1 MEIYLDNAATTRVFD
16 SVKDKMITVLTNDY
30 GNPSSLH
37 NKGLYAE
44 QYIKEARE
52 IIAGSL
58 KVEPKEIIF
67 TSGGTEANNLALI
80 GASNAN
86 KRRGNHIITT
96 KIEHSSV
103 NEPLKYLMDNGFEVD
118 FCSVD
123 KYGNL
128 IINELLN
135 LINDNTLL
143 ISIIYVN
150 NEIGT
155 IQNISTIINKIKE
168 IRHDIIIHLDA
179 IQAYGKINI
188 NPKKLGVDLMS
199 ISAHKIKGPKGI
211 GALFIN
217 NKTRVNPIIFG
228 GGQELNIRSG
238 TENVPAIAGFG
249 QAVLDTF
256 HERDSKINNMYK
268 VKKYFIEQV
277 LLIDGT
283 SINGIEYKD
292 TINETDVKKTGPHI
306 VSVSF
311 KGVRSEVLLH
321 ALAEK
326 SIYVSAGSA
335 CSSNQ
340 PQRSS
345 TLIAIGLDNELLAS
359 TLRFS
364 FSEETSI
371 EDIDYTLEVI
381 KNILPVLRRYQP
393 K

>member
-1 MEIYLDNAATTRVFD
+1 MEIYLDNGATTRVFD
-16 SVKDKMITVLTNDY
+16 SVKDKMITVLSNDY

-37 NKGLYAE
+37 NKGFYAE

-52 IIAGSL
+52 IIANSL
-58 KVEPKEIIF
+58 KVEAKEVIF

-80 GASNAN
+80 GVANAN

-96 KIEHSSV
+96 RIEHSSV
-103 NEPLKYLMDNGFEVD
+103 NEPLKHLMNNGFEVD

-128 IINELLN
+128 IINELIE
-135 LINDNTLL
+135 LIRDDTVL

-155 IQNISTIINKIKE
+155 IQDLSTIINKIKE
-168 IRHDIIIHLDA
+168 AKQDIIIHVDA

-188 NPKKLGVDLMS
+188 NPKKLGIDLLS
-199 ISAHKIKGPKGI
+199 ISAHKINGPKGI

-217 NKTRVNPIIFG
+217 NKTRINPIIFG

-249 QAVLDTF
+249 QAVIETFDNMDT
-256 HERDSKINNMYK
+256 KINNIYK
-268 VKKYFIEQV
+268 IKKYFIEKV

-283 SINGIEYKD
+283 SINGIEFTD
-292 TINETDVKKTGPHI
+292 TINEIEVKKTAPHI

-311 KGVRSEVLLH
+311 RGVRNEVLLH
-321 ALAEK
+321 SLAEK
-326 SIYVSAGSA
+326 SIYVSSGSA

-345 TLIAIGLDNELLAS
+345 TLVSIGLDNELLSS

-364 FSEETSI
+364 FSDETLI
-371 EDIDYTLEVI
+371 EDINYTLEEI
-381 KNILPVLRRYQP
+381 KKILPILRRYQA